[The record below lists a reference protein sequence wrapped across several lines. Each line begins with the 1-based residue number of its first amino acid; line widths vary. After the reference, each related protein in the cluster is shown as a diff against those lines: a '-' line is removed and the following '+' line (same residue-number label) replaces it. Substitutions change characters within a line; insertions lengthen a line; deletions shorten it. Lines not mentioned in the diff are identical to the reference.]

1 MSINYRQKGKVR
13 FSMKEYNKILLE
25 EVPCDMDGTAKALS
39 ASYLFNVNEEATKL
53 SCDKV
58 KLFHHIVAQLIYLS
72 RRTRHVA
79 FL

>member
-1 MSINYRQKGKVR
+1 
-13 FSMKEYNKILLE
+13 MKEYNEKFLK
-25 EVPCDMDGTAKALS
+25 EVPCDMDGTSKSLAAN
-39 ASYLFNVNEEATKL
+39 YLFNVNEEATKL